1 VVGLRINK
9 IEGETMSLREEH
21 RRKKRQAIKKA
32 MDVLR
37 GDAAYDN
44 LEFMIRDFKRFP
56 EEVQDYLWEAIAEVQ
71 DEVLPRI
78 GADGVARL
86 EEKLDRMERSN

>member
-1 VVGLRINK
+1 
-9 IEGETMSLREEH
+9 MSLREEH